1 MKFFGG
7 KKDKAAVFLPA
18 SEGDFKIVRREGAGL
33 FGGQR
38 QGAQGGRG
46 VRSAQNAAAP
56 LCGPIPFAVCGGAA
70 PRAAGAFGQEAAKQA
85 LWARYAGTVAFLLAQ
100 AQKVAP
106 QAVQERTAAAA
117 LQAAEK
123 ADRAARGPFPPRS
136 LCPVCGDPFA
146 RRNGS
151 AVESAGAVRG
161 TCTRTDAPAAEHALE
176 EGFARLSRL
185 AGLNVAERL
194 AAAKG

>member
-18 SEGDFKIVRREGAGL
+18 SEGDFKIVRREGTGC

-56 LCGPIPFAVCGGAA
+56 LRGPIPFAVCGGAA
-70 PRAAGAFGQEAAKQA
+70 PRAAGASGQEAAKQA

-106 QAVQERTAAAA
+106 QAVRERTAAAA

-123 ADRAARGPFPPRS
+123 ADRAARDSFPPRS

-146 RRNGS
+146 RCNGS
-151 AVESAGAVRG
+151 GENAEPVRG

-194 AAAKG
+194 AAVKG

>member
-18 SEGDFKIVRREGAGL
+18 SEGDFKIVRREGTGC

-38 QGAQGGRG
+38 QGAQGGQG

-56 LCGPIPFAVCGGAA
+56 LRGPIPFAVCGGAA
-70 PRAAGAFGQEAAKQA
+70 PRAAGASGQEAAKQT

-123 ADRAARGPFPPRS
+123 ADRAARGPLPPRS
-136 LCPVCGDPFA
+136 LRPVCGDPFA

-151 AVESAGAVRG
+151 AVESAWAVRG
-161 TCTRTDAPAAEHALE
+161 TCARTDAPAAEHALE

-194 AAAKG
+194 AARG

>member
-18 SEGDFKIVRREGAGL
+18 SEGDFKIVRREGVGL

-38 QGAQGGRG
+38 QGAQGGQG

-56 LCGPIPFAVCGGAA
+56 LRGPIPFAVCGGAA
-70 PRAAGAFGQEAAKQA
+70 PRAAGASGQEAAKQA

-106 QAVQERTAAAA
+106 QAVRERTAAAA
-117 LQAAEK
+117 PKNAEK
-123 ADRAARGPFPPRS
+123 AGRAARDPFPPRS
-136 LCPVCGDPFA
+136 LCSVCCDPFA
-146 RRNGS
+146 RSNGS

-161 TCTRTDAPAAEHALE
+161 TIVRTGIPAAEHALE

-194 AAAKG
+194 AARG

>member
-18 SEGDFKIVRREGAGL
+18 SEGDFKIVRREGTGC

-38 QGAQGGRG
+38 QGAQGGQG
-46 VRSAQNAAAP
+46 VRSAQNAVAP
-56 LCGPIPFAVCGGAA
+56 LRGPIPFAVCGGAA
-70 PRAAGAFGQEAAKQA
+70 PRAAGASGQEAAKQA

-136 LCPVCGDPFA
+136 LRPVCYDPFA

-151 AVESAGAVRG
+151 GENAEPVRG
-161 TCTRTDAPAAEHALE
+161 TCARTDAPAAEHALE

>member
-7 KKDKAAVFLPA
+7 KKDKVAVFLPA
-18 SEGDFKIVRREGAGL
+18 SEGDFKIVRREGTGC

-56 LCGPIPFAVCGGAA
+56 LRGLRRSRSARGG
-70 PRAAGAFGQEAAKQA
+70 RFRTGSGEAGA
-85 LWARYAGTVAFLLAQ
+85 WARYAGTVAFLLAQ

-106 QAVQERTAAAA
+106 QAVRERTAAAA
-117 LQAAEK
+117 PKNAEK

-161 TCTRTDAPAAEHALE
+161 TCARTDAPAAEHALE

>member
-38 QGAQGGRG
+38 QGAQGGQG

-56 LCGPIPFAVCGGAA
+56 LRGPIPFAVCGGAA
-70 PRAAGAFGQEAAKQA
+70 PRAAGASGQEAAKQA

-117 LQAAEK
+117 PKNAEK
-123 ADRAARGPFPPRS
+123 ADRAARGPLPPRS
-136 LCPVCGDPFA
+136 LRPVCGDPFA

-151 AVESAGAVRG
+151 AVESAEAVRG
-161 TCTRTDAPAAEHALE
+161 TIVRTGIPAAEHALE

-194 AAAKG
+194 AARG

>member
-38 QGAQGGRG
+38 QGAQGGQG

-56 LCGPIPFAVCGGAA
+56 LRGPIPFAVCGGAA
-70 PRAAGAFGQEAAKQA
+70 PRAAGASGQEAAKQA

-123 ADRAARGPFPPRS
+123 ADRAARGPLPPRS
-136 LCPVCGDPFA
+136 LRPVCGDPFA

-151 AVESAGAVRG
+151 AVESAEPVRG
-161 TCTRTDAPAAEHALE
+161 TIVRTDASAAEHALE

-194 AAAKG
+194 AARG

>member
-18 SEGDFKIVRREGAGL
+18 SEGDFKIVRREGTGL

-38 QGAQGGRG
+38 QGTQGGRG

-56 LCGPIPFAVCGGAA
+56 LRGPIPFAVCGGTA
-70 PRAAGAFGQEAAKQA
+70 PRAAAGVSGQEAAKRE

-106 QAVQERTAAAA
+106 QAVRERTAAAA
-117 LQAAEK
+117 PKNAEK

-136 LCPVCGDPFA
+136 LCPVCCDPFA

-161 TCTRTDAPAAEHALE
+161 TCARTDAPAAEHALE

-194 AAAKG
+194 AARG

>member
-18 SEGDFKIVRREGAGL
+18 SEGDFKIVRREGTGL

-56 LCGPIPFAVCGGAA
+56 LRGPIPFAVCGGAA
-70 PRAAGAFGQEAAKQA
+70 PRATGASGQEAAKQA
-85 LWARYAGTVAFLLAQ
+85 LWALYAGTVAFLLAQ

-117 LQAAEK
+117 PKNAEK
-123 ADRAARGPFPPRS
+123 ADRAARDPFPPRS
-136 LCPVCGDPFA
+136 LCSVCCDPFA
-146 RRNGS
+146 RCNGS

-161 TCTRTDAPAAEHALE
+161 TIVRTGIPAAEHALE

>member
-18 SEGDFKIVRREGAGL
+18 SEGDFKIVRREGTGP

-70 PRAAGAFGQEAAKQA
+70 PRAAGASGQEAAKQA

-117 LQAAEK
+117 PKNAEK
-123 ADRAARGPFPPRS
+123 ADRRRAVLSRRAACAPSAAIPLHAAMDRGRMRSPFAEGAPARMLPPRNTRWRRALRAS
-136 LCPVCGDPFA
+136 PVW
-146 RRNGS
+146 
-151 AVESAGAVRG
+151 RG
-161 TCTRTDAPAAEHALE
+161 
-176 EGFARLSRL
+176 
-185 AGLNVAERL
+185 
-194 AAAKG
+194 

>member
-56 LCGPIPFAVCGGAA
+56 LRGPIPFAVCGGTA
-70 PRAAGAFGQEAAKQA
+70 PRAAGASGQEAAKQA

-136 LCPVCGDPFA
+136 LCSVCCDPFA

-151 AVESAGAVRG
+151 GENAEPVRG
-161 TCTRTDAPAAEHALE
+161 TYTRTDAPAAEHALE

-194 AAAKG
+194 AARG

>member
-18 SEGDFKIVRREGAGL
+18 SEGDFKIVRREGTGC

-38 QGAQGGRG
+38 QGAQGGQG

-56 LCGPIPFAVCGGAA
+56 LRGPIPFA
-70 PRAAGAFGQEAAKQA
+70 
-85 LWARYAGTVAFLLAQ
+85 
-100 AQKVAP
+100 
-106 QAVQERTAAAA
+106 
-117 LQAAEK
+117 
-123 ADRAARGPFPPRS
+123 
-136 LCPVCGDPFA
+136 VCGDPFA

-161 TCTRTDAPAAEHALE
+161 TCARTDAPAAEHALE

-194 AAAKG
+194 AARG